1 MTPAIGR
8 IFVDCSIRTLIQL
21 GSRVQDCLER
31 IGDDHV
37 WARGGPNENAIG
49 NIVLHLCGNVRQWIV
64 AGVGG
69 APYVRQRDAEFAAR
83 EGAGARE
90 LAAQLDGAVRD
101 ATAVLEEI
109 SGSRLA
115 ERVQIQGYDT
125 TVLEAIYH
133 VVEHFAQH
141 TGQIIFATKA
151 LTGDDLGYYAYLGK
165 SADRTHGEKTP

>member
-8 IFVDCSIRTLIQL
+8 IFVDCSIRRLSQL
-21 GSRVQDCLER
+21 GSRIQDCLER
-31 IGDDHV
+31 IGDERA
-37 WARGGPNENAIG
+37 WARGGSNENAIG

-83 EGAGARE
+83 EGPGARE
-90 LAAQLDGAVRD
+90 LAAQLEATVLD
-101 ATAVLEEI
+101 ATAVLEEL
-109 SGSRLA
+109 GVSRLA
-115 ERVQIQGYDT
+115 ERVQIQGYDI
-125 TVLEAIYH
+125 TVLEAVYH

-151 LTGDDLGYYAYLGK
+151 LTGDDLGYYAHLAK
-165 SADRTHGEKTP
+165 PAHDKKTP